1 MAERVRITEVG
12 PRDGLQ
18 NEPGIIPTAEKVRL
32 VELCCAT
39 GVDEVEV
46 TSFVS
51 PKWVPQ
57 LGDAAEVLSEVSA
70 RLPFPEGRGRGKGS
84 WGERSR
90 EWYPGLGK
98 GGWQSTRTYTVPP
111 LDRVTQLRAK
121 ALRNAMTG
129 PEWALW
135 NVVKSKQL
143 AGYKFRRQHPF
154 GPFILDFFCPAVGLV
169 VELDGITHGGE
180 VARERDAARTAYLE
194 RHGLKVIR
202 FSDDA
207 AVKSIE
213 FVYERISRTVFEMD
227 AARSGMGVGSMSPRA
242 PEPFPRPLPSGK
254 GSGRPILA
262 ALVPNEK
269 GMEAVEALNR
279 AALGRV
285 VDKIAVFTAASET
298 FNKKNTNATIEES
311 LERFGPVIDRAHE
324 AGLEVRGYISCAIAC
339 PFEGPI
345 APERVA
351 AVAWALAVAG
361 VDEFDLGDTI
371 GAATPATLTAML
383 KATMVAL
390 GDERASPFVTLHLH
404 DTFGRAA
411 ECVKAALDMGV
422 RSFDGSVAGLGGC
435 PYASVPG
442 KRAPGNIS
450 TETLVRTVHAAGFET
465 GVDLDKLSV
474 AAEYAREIVGRARAN
489 GGAA

>member
-18 NEPGIIPTAEKVRL
+18 NEPGVIPTAEKVRL
-32 VELCCAT
+32 VELCCVT

-57 LGDAAEVLSEVSA
+57 LGDAAEVLAAVSA

-154 GPFILDFFCPAVGLV
+154 GPFIVDFFCPAVGLV
-169 VELDGITHGGE
+169 VELDGITHAGE

-194 RHGLKVIR
+194 RHGLRVIR

-213 FVYERISRTVFEMD
+213 FVYERISRVVFEMD
-227 AARSGMGVGSMSPRA
+227 AARSGAGDGSMSPCA

-262 ALVPNEK
+262 ALVPNER
-269 GMEAVEALNR
+269 GMEAVESLNR
-279 AALGRV
+279 AALGQV

-298 FNKKNTNATIEES
+298 FNRKNTNASIEES

-324 AGLEVRGYISCAIAC
+324 LGLDVRGYISCAIAC

-345 APERVA
+345 APARVA
-351 AVAWALAVAG
+351 DVAAKLADLG
-361 VDEFDLGDTI
+361 VSEIDLGDTI
-371 GAATPATLTAML
+371 GAGTPETVSRMIDAVQARIDWVDGYRT
-383 KATMVAL
+383 
-390 GDERASPFVTLHLH
+390 TLHLH

-411 ECVKAALDMGV
+411 DCVKAALDLGV

-435 PYASVPG
+435 PYASTPG

-474 AAEYAREIVGRARAN
+474 AAEYAREIVGRAR
-489 GGAA
+489 GST